1 MSFYTHFYRV
11 KAKNFNEIAVRIP
24 KQDLQDMFQEH
35 QNLP

>member
-1 MSFYTHFYRV
+1 MNSKSRTYILSI
-11 KAKNFNEIAVRIP
+11 FNEISVRIP